1 MFKNYLKVT
10 IRNIQKS
17 RVTALI
23 NIFGLA
29 VGMASC
35 MLIYIFV
42 QHELSYDKFH
52 KNSNRILRVLTI
64 DKALGVSNNL
74 VGITYPP
81 LGKALKEEFPEVK
94 EAVRINM
101 SGRNLVTYQ
110 DQNFYTENLVYAE
123 PSLFTVFDFELKEG
137 KKGHVLSTPYTAV
150 LTETMAKKTFGE
162 EDPIG
167 KSITLDNQNEIEI
180 VGIMEDV
187 KDNSHLKFDVMV
199 SLYPT
204 QQDSGWVQWLD
215 SWNSISMSTYIL
227 LDEAESQTKVDKKLE
242 DLIRKNGVRESFNVT
257 TQRFEE
263 AHLQSSDIL
272 FDGLNQEKGQIG
284 YVKTL
289 TIVAIFVILIA
300 SINFMNLSTA
310 QSSKRAKEVSMRK
323 ILGSNRAQLILQYI
337 GESIF
342 LSFLSLSLACLLVAV
357 FGSYAALPIE
367 GNPIL
372 FLFSQ
377 PENYMI
383 ILGGTLFLGIFS
395 GIYPAVVLSGF
406 QPIKIVKGKFTSGKK
421 GVFLRRVL
429 VVLQFAV
436 SIGLIIGTTIVFQ
449 QLDYIKNKNLGFETD
464 QVINLRLANQELQ
477 EKAGTL
483 KNKLEQISGIENI
496 AFASSM
502 PGQGFSRR
510 GIVPEGYSQDDDPW
524 IVSIMSC
531 NEDYIDLMN
540 MEISDG
546 RNFSPEF
553 GAEQDGSLII
563 NEAAAEAIGWKGDA
577 VGKKIQIRQQDLTV
591 IGVVKDFHFT
601 SMRHKIEP
609 IIINYRPE
617 ANNSMVVKIK
627 GGNISETIAEME
639 EQWTTVHPALPMEYT
654 FFDED
659 FGNLYQ
665 SDETFSVLII
675 NFTWLAILI
684 ACLGLFGLASFI
696 AEQRTKEIGIRK
708 VLGSKISAIVVLLSS
723 EFVRLVLISNLI
735 AWPIAYFAMNN
746 WLQDFEYKID
756 IGIGSFVIAA
766 VLALFIALSTV
777 SYHSIKA
784 AWANP
789 VNSLRSE

>member
-1 MFKNYLKVT
+1 MFKNYLKVA

-17 RVTALI
+17 RVTAVI
-23 NIFGLA
+23 NILGLA
-29 VGMASC
+29 VGMACC

-42 QHELSYDKFH
+42 QNELSYDKFH
-52 KNSNRILRVLTI
+52 KNSDRILRVLTI

-94 EAVRINM
+94 EAVRINL
-101 SGRNLVTYQ
+101 SGRNLVTYK

-150 LTETMAKKTFGE
+150 LTETMAKKTFGV

-167 KSITLDNQNEIEI
+167 KTITLDNQNEIEV

-227 LDEAESQTKVDKKLE
+227 LDAPESQTKVDAKLE
-242 DLIRKNGVRESFNVT
+242 DLIRKKGVRESFNVT

-300 SINFMNLSTA
+300 SFNFMNLSTA

-323 ILGSNRAQLILQYI
+323 ILGSNRGQLIFQYI

-342 LSFLSLSLACLLVAV
+342 LSFLSLSLACILVAV

-367 GNPIL
+367 SNPIL

-377 PENYMI
+377 PENYII
-383 ILGGTLFLGIFS
+383 ILGGTLLLGIIS

-449 QLDYIKNKNLGFETD
+449 QLDYIKNKNLGFDKD
-464 QVINLRLANQELQ
+464 QIINLRLANQELQ
-477 EKAGTL
+477 EKAVTL
-483 KNKLEQISGIENI
+483 KNKLEQISGIEKV
-496 AFASSM
+496 AFASSL
-502 PGQGFSRR
+502 PGQGFGRR

-531 NEDYIDLMN
+531 NEDYFSLMN
-540 MEISDG
+540 MEISAG

-553 GAEQDGSLII
+553 GTEREESIII
-563 NEAAAEAIGWKGDA
+563 NEAAAEAIGWDDPI
-577 VGKKIQIRQQDLTV
+577 GKKVQIRQTDMTV
-591 IGVVKDFHFT
+591 VGVVKDFHFT

-609 IIINYRPE
+609 ILISYLPE
-617 ANNSMVVKIK
+617 ANNSMVIKIK
-627 GGNISETIAEME
+627 GGNIPETIAQME
-639 EQWTTVHPALPMEYT
+639 EQWAEVNPALPMEYT

-665 SDETFSVLII
+665 SDEVFSLLII
-675 NFTWLAILI
+675 NFTWLAIFI

-723 EFVRLVLISNLI
+723 EFVKLVLISNLI
-735 AWPIAYFAMNN
+735 AWPIAYFAMEN
-746 WLQDFEYKID
+746 WLQDFQYKID
-756 IGIGSFVIAA
+756 IGFGSFLMAA
-766 VLALFIALSTV
+766 FLALFIALATV